1 MDLVGLQCEQ
11 QFQKNV
17 FTTSYCCLIFFSLF
31 SPNFLSHLL
40 KAEMKR
46 FATVDTSVLKQ
57 HYEKKVHELE
67 LEKKA
72 LQVRNMLYLLALKV
86 YS

>member
-1 MDLVGLQCEQ
+1 MDLVGFYSVSNNFKKMHTQLLLL
-11 QFQKNV
+11 NIL
-17 FTTSYCCLIFFSLF
+17 FTFLF
-31 SPNFLSHLL
+31 NFLSHLL

-46 FATVDTSVLKQ
+46 FGAVDTSVLKQ

-72 LQVRNMLYLLALKV
+72 LQVSNMPYLLTLK

>member
-1 MDLVGLQCEQ
+1 
-11 QFQKNV
+11 
-17 FTTSYCCLIFFSLF
+17 
-31 SPNFLSHLL
+31 
-40 KAEMKR
+40 MKR

-72 LQVRNMLYLLALKV
+72 LQVSNILYLLTLKV